1 MADETTGDS
10 SSGVD
15 KFKTYIRTRKGMI
28 LAVEIFLCL
37 VILICYAASHYG
49 GYSAVAICELIFA
62 VVFLVVFTLRLDQQ
76 FKVISWVWSDL
87 IRAVIGALL
96 FLITSLISVIGGGD
110 GARIAGGVFGLLAAV
125 LFSYDSYISY
135 LAIKTSKH
143 TPTATDVNDDV

>member
-10 SSGVD
+10 SSGVE
-15 KFKTYIRTRKGMI
+15 KFKTYMRTRKGMI
-28 LAVEIFLCL
+28 LAVEIVRHAIFHM
-37 VILICYAASHYG
+37 ICINYIYMYIFISIYMCVG
-49 GYSAVAICELIFA
+49 VCMRVAYLS
-62 VVFLVVFTLRLDQQ
+62 
-76 FKVISWVWSDL
+76 KVCVCVCDL